1 MDEPTS
7 SLDPLSENRF
17 IDAIYKSFD
26 NSTLIMVAHR
36 LSNIRNFDK
45 ILVVDNGQLVEFGN
59 HDKLMGKHGLYY
71 EMFVD
76 QARRYCVDNK

>member
-1 MDEPTS
+1 
-7 SLDPLSENRF
+7 
-17 IDAIYKSFD
+17 
-26 NSTLIMVAHR
+26 MVAHR